1 LKDRLIPVRILCHR
15 VRRDLTCGPLY
26 ILDSGRGATGDP
38 SEGSFRAASHKERRD
53 FDDGAN
59 ALWSLY
65 GKEAKTHDEARFER
79 LAADMDGIPTF
90 VRVYYC
96 VHHGLELI
104 HAYLDRLA
112 CLLQF

>member
-1 LKDRLIPVRILCHR
+1 MKDRLILVRILCHR
-15 VRRDLTCGPLY
+15 MRGDLSHLTCGSLY
-26 ILDSGRGATGDP
+26 ILDPERGATGN
-38 SEGSFRAASHKERRD
+38 SSKGSFRATSHKERRESRD

-59 ALWSLY
+59 ALWSHY

-96 VHHGLELI
+96 VHH
-104 HAYLDRLA
+104 
-112 CLLQF
+112 